1 MYECVIS
8 RPGAQS
14 LTLAGQFSLSKLIIL
29 LRSVR
34 SGNTPDQ
41 QARIC
46 KEINLQASKVSED
59 IATERHFMQLTPDGN
74 FFVFDP
80 RYLVFEFTYSLM
92 LRKSQVIL
100 VDKVRRLVMFVAV
113 SSAMSTQVLDSV
125 PAHAFHSKQPIDV
138 HSNDHGSGKDHCC
151 NAAIGCDAS

>member
-1 MYECVIS
+1 MYECVIV

-14 LTLAGQFSLSKLIIL
+14 LTLVGQFSLSKLIIL

-34 SGNTPDQ
+34 PGNTHDQ

-100 VDKVRRLVMFVAV
+100 VDKVRTLVMFVALF
-113 SSAMSTQVLDSV
+113 SLMLTQFLDSV
-125 PAHAFHSKQPIDV
+125 PAHAFYSKQPIDV
-138 HSNDHGSGKDHCC
+138 HSNDHGSGQDHCC
-151 NAAIGCDAS
+151 HAATGSYAS